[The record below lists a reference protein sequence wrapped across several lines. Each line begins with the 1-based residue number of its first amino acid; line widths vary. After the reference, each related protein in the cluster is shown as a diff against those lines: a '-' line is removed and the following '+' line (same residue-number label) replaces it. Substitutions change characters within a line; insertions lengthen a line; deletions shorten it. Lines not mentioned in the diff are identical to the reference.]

1 VKTNDEDR
9 NINKSKR
16 NVQMHQTIKYLTSD
30 QSDKIDKLQ
39 EGSIVL
45 PIQG

>member
-1 VKTNDEDR
+1 
-9 NINKSKR
+9 
-16 NVQMHQTIKYLTSD
+16 MHQTLKDLTSD

-45 PIQG
+45 LIQG